1 MTTRASDAIKNIQT
15 YLIRIFVLPP
25 GLNLLPGW
33 SGAV

>member
-1 MTTRASDAIKNIQT
+1 MTARASDAINIQT

-33 SGAV
+33 PGAV